1 MHTIVARTWR
11 HTLSANHAAG
21 HTTTHVQLQANHC
34 FGCGA
39 HNPEGMQ
46 LKFRFDEAGHQA
58 LCDFVLSR
66 RYQGPPHH
74 SHGGIIA
81 TILDEAMGKV
91 NKLRNV
97 IALTKSMNIEYL
109 KPVPLETP
117 LLAVGFEKN
126 VTGREHH
133 NGAEIRNA
141 VGEVLARSEGVFI
154 AVDRKRLEEK
164 LKRRDA
170 IHGVSE

>member
-1 MHTIVARTWR
+1 M
-11 HTLSANHAAG
+11 SANDEAVG
-21 HTTTHVQLQANHC
+21 HNTTHIQLQKNHC

-39 HNPEGMQ
+39 DNPEGMQ
-46 LKFRFDEAGHQA
+46 LKFRLDQAVHQA
-58 LCDFVLSR
+58 LCDFALPR
-66 RYQGPPHH
+66 RYQGPPNHA
-74 SHGGIIA
+74 HGGVIA

-117 LLAVGFEKN
+117 LLAVGLESR
-126 VTGREHH
+126 VVGREHH
-133 NGAEIRNA
+133 NLAEIRNA
-141 VGEVLARSEGVFI
+141 GGEVLARGEGIFI

-164 LKRRDA
+164 LGRK
-170 IHGVSE
+170 

>member
-1 MHTIVARTWR
+1 MST
-11 HTLSANHAAG
+11 NHADG
-21 HTTTHVQLQANHC
+21 HNTTHVRLQKNHC

-39 HNPEGMQ
+39 DNPDGMQ
-46 LKFRFDEAGHQA
+46 LKFRFDESAHQA
-58 LCDFVLSR
+58 LCDFTLAR
-66 RYQGPPHH
+66 RYQGPPNH

-109 KPVPLETP
+109 QPVPLETP
-117 LLAVGFEKN
+117 LLAVGFEKSVN
-126 VTGREHH
+126 GREHH
-133 NGAEIRNA
+133 NGAEIRDQGGA
-141 VGEVLARSEGVFI
+141 VLARSEGVFI

-164 LKRRDA
+164 LARK
-170 IHGVSE
+170 